1 MGAAICVGRVCLKK
15 AGRDAGKRCVITQL
29 IDQNY
34 VEILSAGR
42 KKARRCNILHLE
54 PLSEIVDVSDAA
66 AVKKA
71 LTG

>member
-1 MGAAICVGRVCLKK
+1 MGAAVCVGRICLKK
-15 AGRDAGKRCVITQL
+15 SGRDAGKRCVITQL

-42 KKARRCNILHLE
+42 KKARRCNIAHLE
-54 PLSEIVDVSDAA
+54 PLGEVIDVNDAE

-71 LTG
+71 LAG